1 MVFIHTIST
10 KPVDIDF
17 RSNLYVTENI
27 QFYFTQFRD
36 DDTMYTFRT
45 RRKNSI
51 NFNLLDYLILIFKSY
66 DLLSKNRAF
75 STNG

>member
-51 NFNLLDYLILIFKSY
+51 NFNLLDYLILIFKS
-66 DLLSKNRAF
+66 
-75 STNG
+75 